1 VVELETGSE
10 VAGIAWGQQTSD
22 IHIDRQT
29 DYSSHTPQLSSA
41 RFSPR
46 PKIQER
52 SVGGTQ
58 WQLRLEIRNENPR
71 QMTLSLVVETH
82 QKWQRISYV

>member
-29 DYSSHTPQLSSA
+29 DYSSSHTPQLSSVQPTPEDSREIGRRNPMTA
-41 RFSPR
+41 APR
-46 PKIQER
+46 DPKRKPTPDDVI
-52 SVGGTQ
+52 VGGGNAPKMAAYK
-58 WQLRLEIRNENPR
+58 LC
-71 QMTLSLVVETH
+71 
-82 QKWQRISYV
+82 